1 MRHGRSRGHQATRN
15 TQVKPDE
22 DYDWAVR
29 YQGALRSIPLA
40 AGALGICGVLAN
52 RVVSGVSGMLCGDKP
67 KRRNAPDLAVPA
79 SGLGLCCC
87 SLSISTL
94 GCAFRATPRA
104 ESMLVWACLPF

>member
-1 MRHGRSRGHQATRN
+1 MPSGHRN

-52 RVVSGVSGMLCGDKP
+52 RVVSGVRGCCASTIALRD
-67 KRRNAPDLAVPA
+67 ATHLALPA
-79 SGLGLCCC
+79 
-87 SLSISTL
+87 
-94 GCAFRATPRA
+94 
-104 ESMLVWACLPF
+104 